1 MSMHIKAEYMLR
13 DYKEPAIARIAR
25 ASITSKVQ
33 YNLEIYRIIFRFMTK
48 QSSKRWNERERM
60 RERVPDKIHKA
71 FVSR

>member
-25 ASITSKVQ
+25 ASIAPKVQ

-48 QSSKRWNERERM
+48 QSSKC
-60 RERVPDKIHKA
+60 
-71 FVSR
+71 